1 MSVKDSTFL
10 NIYKD
15 KIVDAMTTAHPD
27 WDGDK
32 VEKQVMKILLRDLKN
47 PQAIADNN
55 YTHQSSKTNL
65 LTILDWA
72 FDKEPIIAGNGTFY
86 KQHAESEN
94 PNAEM
99 VDGFLTDRKKYKK
112 QMFAIEDELSHAYMA
127 LDLLQQ
133 NTKKLA
139 NSYYGASGAKTS
151 PFYSEYSAI
160 ATTSSAQSVISTTET
175 TFEAFLANNF
185 VFIHFNEC
193 IEWIEQV
200 LEYKKDEVLDDWIV
214 RKSAKELAKR
224 LSGKCLGITPD
235 QDSFLQKYISNLT
248 EEEITKLY
256 WANNLIEFTHA
267 HEEIQILHNKI
278 FESILLVDEIDEE
291 ATESDIPKE
300 YYDNFK
306 DEKNP
311 VKAYNKWVSYE
322 KFYDPNNV
330 PDTIKELLETL
341 TSYYMKYVYIRFA
354 YLDRIYQLK
363 NFRRK
368 VVTVIDTDSNILS
381 LDTWMKYCLTNLVPS
396 SCGLDRDDTVFVAI
410 NTITYIITSVVT
422 NILEYY
428 GECSNVEESI
438 RPRYNMKN
446 EFYFAR
452 LIIAKT
458 KKRYLSIILLR
469 EGNRLKKP
477 KYDVKGFDFKKASTS
492 EAAEKVYMDLVKND
506 LLNSEKID
514 LEVVMNKLNAFKKE
528 IERSIRASEITYLP
542 NENAKEL
549 EAYKDP
555 STSQGVR
562 GVLAWNA
569 CEPEKM
575 IEFPAK
581 VTIVKMNIRKP
592 EDILPL
598 REKNRELYERI
609 IKTVFEDTTGI
620 FIKPKRN
627 SKGEKVPTCVGMT
640 VLAIPTNEK
649 IPEWAL
655 DYIDYRTIVNNV
667 LAPFKSVTEIFNL
680 PGIEEGVTGRKTT
693 GISNI
698 IRL

>member
-1 MSVKDSTFL
+1 MDIKDSEYLT
-10 NIYKD
+10 ICRD
-15 KIVDAMTTAHPD
+15 KIEKSIIKSHPE
-27 WDGDK
+27 WDEKKVKEKIDK
-32 VEKQVMKILLRDLKN
+32 IILRELKN
-47 PQAIADNN
+47 PKVIADNN
-55 YTHQSSKTNL
+55 YTHQTQSTTL

-72 FDKEPIIAGNGTFY
+72 LETKPIIAGNGTFY
-86 KQHAESEN
+86 KQHADSDN

-99 VDGFLTDRKKYKK
+99 VDGFLVDRKKYKK
-112 QMFAIEDELSHAYMA
+112 QMFAIEDESSNGYQN
-127 LDLLQQ
+127 LDLKQQ

-175 TFEAFLANNF
+175 TYEAFLADNF

-193 IEWIEQV
+193 IDWLETV
-200 LEYKKDEVLDDWIV
+200 LSEEVTLDDWVI
-214 RKSAKELAKR
+214 RKNVEDVLERISSKV
-224 LSGKCLGITPD
+224 LGITK
-235 QDSFLQKYISNLT
+235 SQKEYLSRYFNSLT
-248 EEEITKLY
+248 EEELTRIY
-256 WANNLIEFTHA
+256 WKNNLIRFTDE
-267 HEEIQILHNKI
+267 HEKVKDIHDKI
-278 FESILLVDEIDEE
+278 FSSIHDYEE
-291 ATESDIPKE
+291 VETEDDIPNE
-300 YYDNFK
+300 FK
-306 DEKNP
+306 DKFMGEKNP
-311 VKAYNKWVSYE
+311 VKEWNKYVSVQ
-322 KFYDPNNV
+322 KFYDPNNA
-330 PDTIKELLETL
+330 PETITKYLEKL
-341 TSYYMKYVYIRFA
+341 AKIYKKYVYVRFVHV
-354 YLDRIYQLK
+354 DRIYRLK
-363 NFRRK
+363 NFNRE

-381 LDTWMKYCLTNLVPS
+381 LDTWMNYCIDHLMQGS
-396 SCGLDRDDTVFVAI
+396 YGRSADDNVFIAI
-410 NTITYIITSVVT
+410 NTITYIITEIVT
-422 NILEYY
+422 DILLYY

-438 RPRYNMKN
+438 RPRFNMKN

-458 KKRYLSIILLR
+458 KKRYLSKILLR

-492 EAAEKVYMDLVKND
+492 ESAENVYMGLVKND
-506 LLNSEKID
+506 LLNAPEID
-514 LEVVMNKLNAFKKE
+514 LNLIMNKLNAFKKE
-528 IERSIRASEITYLP
+528 VERSIRASEITYLP

-562 GVLAWNA
+562 GVLTWNM

-581 VTIVKMNIRKP
+581 VTIVKMSIDKE
-592 EDILPL
+592 EDLLPL
-598 REKNRELYERI
+598 KKTQPELYERLI
-609 IKTVFEDTTGI
+609 NGVFRDTSGI
-620 FIKPKRN
+620 FIKPRKN
-627 SKGEKVPTCVGMT
+627 NKGQIVPTCSGIT

-649 IPEWAL
+649 IPDWAL
-655 DYIDYRTIVNNV
+655 DFIDYRTIVNNV

-680 PGIEEGVTGRKTT
+680 PGIEEGRTGRKTT